1 MTGLLP
7 VFASLSVY
15 CLWME
20 IKHGSVAR
28 VGKPDKM
35 LTSTAAGVLPKTPTQ
50 GSHQC
55 RPVATCYNY
64 LQLYSAPSFFSILS
78 FFCSH
83 MGQSLRFSLS
93 FCWSLPVVYNFLYL
107 SFPSLP
113 YANISPLCGTSSS
126 VLLTFLCPPL
136 LLPILPSIPLST
148 TLMPVS

>member
-64 LQLYSAPSFFSILS
+64 LQLYSTPFFFPFCHFSVHTWDKVSVSVCPFAGAFRSFIIFYICLFLRSHTPTFPPSAAPHHLFFLPFSAHLCFFPYSHPFLS
-78 FFCSH
+78 P
-83 MGQSLRFSLS
+83 QR
-93 FCWSLPVVYNFLYL
+93 
-107 SFPSLP
+107 
-113 YANISPLCGTSSS
+113 
-126 VLLTFLCPPL
+126 
-136 LLPILPSIPLST
+136 
-148 TLMPVS
+148 